1 MDTTGKFNRYFN
13 NLADGKNMR
22 RSLSKLWRICH
33 NPSFQLPEDE
43 SIDEYRSLFEYP
55 ILKTKEI
62 AYSEIASNEAL
73 LIESRVPKHL
83 RKALECFI
91 KLYEFEDDIDES
103 YIREVR
109 EVNNDI
115 FGLAIAY
122 SCSISDL
129 VYDGMVDK
137 EDVFDLKTES
147 SWLVKEIVSFSDC
160 LKRNDYLSDTV
171 VQDAKSLLEKINK
184 TSDWEVCFRSLK
196 LVPVKPK
203 KMSGKEPLIKE
214 MIRKVPDSD
223 YKFIVPI
230 ARGGLEPAHKLSI
243 DGFGDLIYPI
253 MYSRKTRKHRN
264 PHLEYDATFLEEI
277 HGEDVL
283 IVDDWITSGRT
294 VADIYKE
301 LVPHEPSSVSVA
313 TIKQSPESL
322 DNKALKGMPI
332 FSGGIRKYLGD
343 RV

>member
-1 MDTTGKFNRYFN
+1 MDTRSKFNYWFD
-13 NLADGKNMR
+13 NLADGKDAR
-22 RSLSKLWRICH
+22 HSLSKLWMICH

-55 ILKTKEI
+55 ILKAKEI
-62 AYSEIASNEAL
+62 TSDGTL

-91 KLYEFEDDIDES
+91 KLYELEDDIGER
-103 YIREVR
+103 YTYALR
-109 EVNNDI
+109 EVNNDL

-122 SCSISDL
+122 SCSISDS

-137 EDVFDLKTES
+137 ESVFNLKTES

-160 LKRNDYLSDTV
+160 LKCDGYLSDTV
-171 VQDAKSLLEKINK
+171 VLDAKSLLEKIDK
-184 TSDWEVCFRSLK
+184 MSDWEVYFRSLN

-203 KMSGKEPLIKE
+203 KISGKERFIEE
-214 MIRKVPDSD
+214 MIRKVPDLV

-230 ARGGLEPAHKLSI
+230 ARSGLEPAYKLSI
-243 DGFGDLIYPI
+243 DGYRGMIYPI
-253 MYSRKTRKHRN
+253 MYSRKTRKHRT
-264 PHLEYDATFLEEI
+264 PHLEYDAIFLEEI
-277 HGEDVL
+277 RGEEIL

-322 DNKALKGMPI
+322 DNKELTRMAI
-332 FSGGIRKYLGD
+332 FSGKIKKYLGD
-343 RV
+343 KV